1 MITQEN
7 IALHELIGLDT
18 EILDSSNKQIV
29 GLSGKIVDET
39 KSMFALYTKSGL
51 KMIPKHDSK
60 WQFKLDDTQ
69 AVLDGTML
77 NRRPHDRLGAKL

>member
-29 GLSGKIVDET
+29 GLSGRIVDET
-39 KSMFALYTKSGL
+39 KSMFTLDTKNGL
-51 KMIPKHDSK
+51 KMIPKHNSK
-60 WQFKLDDTQ
+60 WQFKLDATP
-69 AVLDGTML
+69 AVLDGAIL
-77 NRRPHDRLGAKL
+77 NRRPYDRLGAKL

>member
-7 IALHELIGLDT
+7 IALHELIGLDA

-29 GLSGKIVDET
+29 GLSGRIVDET
-39 KSMFALYTKSGL
+39 KSMFTLDTKSGL
-51 KMIPKHDSK
+51 KMIPKHNNK
-60 WQFKLDDTQ
+60 WQFNLDDTQ
-69 AVLDGTML
+69 AVLDGTVI

>member
-29 GLSGKIVDET
+29 GLSGRIVDET
-39 KSMFALYTKSGL
+39 KSMFTLDTKNGL
-51 KMIPKHDSK
+51 KMIPKYNSK
-60 WQFKLDDTQ
+60 WQFKLDATQ
-69 AVLDGTML
+69 AVLDGTIL
-77 NRRPHDRLGAKL
+77 NRRPHDRLGAKI

>member
-7 IALHELIGLDT
+7 IAFHELIGLDT

-39 KSMFALYTKSGL
+39 KSTFTLDTKSGL
-51 KMIPKHDSK
+51 KMIPKRNSK
-60 WQFKLDDTQ
+60 WQFKLDDAQ
-69 AVLDGTML
+69 AILDGNIL